1 MKTPTAMLNDKDRFA
16 YLLQALEH
24 RIAQQEEQ
32 IEKYFDL
39 IGERPESIERRQS
52 FKTRKNDE
60 LVRNIAE
67 GTVVPPTSKRR

>member
-1 MKTPTAMLNDKDRFA
+1 
-16 YLLQALEH
+16 